1 MLHCIQSRLL
11 VYYKTSLLD
20 QNILRG
26 NGNLINIHLKNT
38 SNMIWHFALINPLQ
52 QELYICTPAVSH
64 SEAVLPSIHQASP
77 STYGNVNRRWWWWW
91 WEGSCPARCSS
102 GGRSGREG
110 GHSEGSSGDPPRR
123 SAPSYIPE
131 QQKGGTKM
139 RDLHWEITWAWT
151 VG

>member
-26 NGNLINIHLKNT
+26 NGNLINIHVKNT

-77 STYGNVNRRWWWWW
+77 STYGNVNRRRWWW

-110 GHSEGSSGDPPRR
+110 GRSEGSSGDPPRR